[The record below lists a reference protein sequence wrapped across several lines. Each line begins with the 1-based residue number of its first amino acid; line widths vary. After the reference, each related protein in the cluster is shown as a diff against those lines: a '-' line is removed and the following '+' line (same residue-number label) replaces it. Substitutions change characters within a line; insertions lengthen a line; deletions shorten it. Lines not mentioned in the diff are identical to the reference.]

1 MIQSNGSNLNGQLNE
16 QLTGAQAQATPTP
29 MHIIKLEAENVRRL
43 EAISIEPGDDPL
55 VVIGGQNGAGK
66 SSVLD
71 AIWWALAGKGVM
83 PRQPLREGTAR
94 GFSRL
99 HIGDLVIERTINQR
113 GTSLEVRKDG
123 YLAPSPQEML
133 NELVGALAFDPLAFA
148 RSKAKDQL
156 ALLRELV
163 GLDTTQLDQERGQ
176 EYTARTDVGRQ
187 IKQLEGELA
196 ALKATDTPTEEQS
209 LDDLLNK
216 LMEQERENRENAKQ
230 RDSLRTQTA
239 QLEAKRTKF
248 RNNEQAIAEL
258 EQRLATIKQA
268 NAALTREISVDLE
281 SLSEREREVDLLEDH
296 DLSLVRQEISRSE
309 GVNKQVREAARYRE
323 LQRTILAKMHTQS
336 AHTER
341 IKEIDEQKAE
351 RLAQIDFPVEGL
363 SLDEEGVLYNGLPFE
378 QASSAEQLRVSAE
391 IGFALNPTLRVMLV
405 RDGSLL
411 DDRSMEL
418 LRELAVRHNAQV
430 WIEMVGTGQQVSIV
444 IEEGRV
450 AEVRHRDHTTP
461 TNDGAENDTQGAV
474 EEATI

>member
-1 MIQSNGSNLNGQLNE
+1 MIQSNLPGSNPEQLASPE
-16 QLTGAQAQATPTP
+16 LTGAQAQATPTP
-29 MHIIKLEAENVRRL
+29 LHIIKLEAENVRRL
-43 EAISIEPGDDPL
+43 EAVSIEPGGEPL
-55 VVIGGQNGAGK
+55 IVIGGQNGAGK

-94 GFSRL
+94 GFTRL

-123 YLAPSPQEML
+123 YLAPSPQELL
-133 NELVGALAFDPLAFA
+133 NDLVGALAFDPLAFA
-148 RSKAKDQL
+148 RAKAKEQL
-156 ALLRELV
+156 ATLRDLV
-163 GLDTTQLDQERGQ
+163 GLDTAQLDQERGQ

-196 ALKATDTPTEEQS
+196 SLRAPAVDTPTEEMS

-216 LMEQERENRENAKQ
+216 LMEQERENREHAKQ
-230 RDSLRTQTA
+230 RDVTKAQGDQLVAKTYKLQSIDDSIIELERRLTELRANGDKLRQEIA
-239 QLEAKRTKF
+239 ADSAALEAR
-248 RNNEQAIAEL
+248 QAEV
-258 EQRLATIKQA
+258 
-268 NAALTREISVDLE
+268 NALV
-281 SLSEREREVDLLEDH
+281 DH
-296 DLSLVRQEISRSE
+296 DLSLVRNEISRSE
-309 GVNKQVREAARYRE
+309 GINKQVREAVRYRD

-336 AHTER
+336 GHTER
-341 IKEIDEQKAE
+341 IKEIDEQKAA

-363 SLDEEGVLYNGLPFE
+363 SIDEEGVLYNGLPFE

-411 DDRSMEL
+411 DDNSLEL
-418 LRELAVRHNAQV
+418 MRQLAVRHNAQV

-450 AEVRHRDHTTP
+450 AEVRHHDTQGP
-461 TNDGAENDTQGAV
+461 DAQDTQGAV
-474 EEATI
+474 AEATI